1 VRHEL
6 VVEGHGFRLRPV
18 AEDDAAFI
26 VALRAAR
33 ADFLNPGATSVSDQL
48 DWLVRYFAR
57 PGDYYFV
64 IEARASACREGL
76 VGIYD
81 IDAAG
86 RTGEWGRWVVQA
98 GSSAAVESALLV
110 YRCAFEVLRLQAIRC
125 RTLLHNAQVV
135 AFHDSCGLRRAPL
148 LARLDGDAGDAARTA
163 VEHVLD
169 AADWPALE
177 ALLEPL
183 AARAAR
189 APRTAC
195 AP

>member
-1 VRHEL
+1 VQHEL
-6 VVEGHGFRLRPV
+6 VVEGHAFRLRPV
-18 AEDDAAFI
+18 NEDDAAFI

-33 ADFLNPGATSVSDQL
+33 SAFLNPGATSVSDQL
-48 DWLVRYFAR
+48 EWLARYFAR

-64 IEARASACREGL
+64 IEARGSARREGL

-81 IDAAG
+81 IDAAL

-110 YRCAFEVLRLQAIRC
+110 YRCAFDVLGLRAIRC
-125 RTLLHNAQVV
+125 RTLLDNAQVV

-148 LARLDGDAGDAARTA
+148 LARLDRDAGDAGRTA

-169 AADWPALE
+169 VAEWPTLH

-189 APRTAC
+189 AWRTSC
-195 AP
+195 TR